1 MASSDNKLHL
11 VLATLERCRSALLAD
26 ADRETA
32 ELVALAILQLRMK
45 LNRVAESDL
54 KALCDAMV
62 RDGEP
67 VAVGPF
73 GGPRVSLK
81 LVK

>member
-1 MASSDNKLHL
+1 MDSSENKSHS
-11 VLATLERCRSALLAD
+11 VLATLERCRVALLAD

-45 LNRVAESDL
+45 LNRVAELEL
-54 KALCDAMV
+54 KALCDAMM

-73 GGPRVSLK
+73 GGPRALLK